1 MYQKKLTDLLNH
13 TIEVRSIEELEDA
26 LNNKLAY
33 AKMMWSGD
41 QEDLDVIKEKYQAT
55 ARALPFN
62 QTPFAKKCLI
72 SGKPAKYVVIIARA
86 Y

>member
-1 MYQKKLTDLLNH
+1 MNSEPQ
-13 TIEVRSIEELEDA
+13 RSVSAVSYTHLDVYKRQA